1 MSKLNYEEG
10 ILSSLPNIS
19 VQIGGQNIQLV
30 CEPGE
35 EESLRAAAD
44 LVNTEITSVQGD
56 STKSNIPL
64 ETAAIVSAL
73 NFAAELLRQNSD
85 SSDDNSNQNL
95 AQLVDKIN
103 SVLPD

>member
-1 MSKLNYEEG
+1 M
-10 ILSSLPNIS
+10 SSLPNIS

-56 STKSNIPL
+56 SAKSNIPL

-85 SSDDNSNQNL
+85 SSDENSNQNL

-103 SVLPD
+103 SVLPN